1 MIVSGQTGVNDITG
15 KGALHGVKWGMLGDQ
30 EAQRTIGY
38 VWSLNR
44 EARLRQEQT

>member
-1 MIVSGQTGVNDITG
+1 MILSGQAGVNDATG
-15 KGALHGVKWGMLGDQ
+15 KESPVWGGVGMLGDQ